1 MKKILYLHAGAE
13 MYGADKVLLELVSGI
28 DKSKFECTIVLP
40 NDGVLVK
47 AMKKKGL
54 NVSIL
59 PYPILRRKIF
69 TPIGIIKYAIE
80 YFKYSFMLLKL
91 IKKNQI
97 DIIHIN
103 TTAVLEGILIKIV
116 TRKKVLWHVHEI
128 ITQPKFIYKII
139 SFLVN
144 KFSDKAIAVS
154 KATKEHLINSGLVD
168 SKKVSVVYNGVDGEI
183 YSPFNP
189 VDYLYNDFNIP
200 KDSIV
205 VGMIGRVNSW
215 KGQKDFVLAM
225 ESLMSENKKIY
236 AVLVGG
242 VFEDEYHFMDDLKQI
257 IQNSK
262 FKERFVI
269 SDFRNDIANVHNF
282 FDIFVLP
289 STSPDPLPTVVL
301 ESMASGKPI
310 VGYRHGGVT
319 EMVVENQNGFL
330 ANPNSPKD
338 LGNKIQQLIIDT
350 NKRKKFGENSLERQK
365 KFFDKKMYIYNFEN
379 KYRELEG

>member
-54 NVSIL
+54 NVSII

-69 TPIGIIKYAIE
+69 SPIGIIKYAFE
-80 YFKYSFMLLKL
+80 YFKYSLMLIKL
-91 IKKNQI
+91 IKKYQI

-103 TTAVLEGILIKIV
+103 TTAVLEGILIKII

-144 KFSDKAIAVS
+144 KFSDKAVAVS

-168 SKKVSVVYNGVDGEI
+168 RKKVSVIYNGVDGEV

-189 VDYLYNDFNIP
+189 IDYLYSDFNIP
-200 KDSIV
+200 TDSIV

-215 KGQKDFVLAM
+215 KGQKDFILAM
-225 ESLMSENKKIY
+225 EPLMKENKKIY

-262 FKERFVI
+262 FEERFIV
-269 SDFRNDIANVHNF
+269 SDFRDDIANIHNF

-301 ESMASGKPI
+301 ESMASGKPV

-319 EMVVENQNGFL
+319 EMVVENQNGLL

-379 KYRELEG
+379 KYGELEG